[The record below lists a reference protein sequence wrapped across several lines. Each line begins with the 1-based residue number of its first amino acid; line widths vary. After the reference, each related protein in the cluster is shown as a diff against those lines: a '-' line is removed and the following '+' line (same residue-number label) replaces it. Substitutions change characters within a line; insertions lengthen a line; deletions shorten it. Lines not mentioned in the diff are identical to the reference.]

1 MTIEPALPQGNVI
14 SLRLRLVSV
23 LVVVGMLVTAPLVHA
38 QPAKKPPRIGVL
50 SPFNSS
56 LDAFRD
62 AFQQRLQELGYSTG
76 RNITVEYRAS
86 EGMADRLPQLALDMV
101 KMKVDAIVT
110 TTASGA
116 QAAKQATATIPII
129 IAGVDDAVDQGFV
142 TSLARPAG
150 NITGITWLN
159 TELSAKRLELLKQTV
174 TKISRV
180 AFLREAVGAASSLRA
195 IEAAARTLRIRLIVM
210 ELRAPNEIDSVF
222 SALAH
227 ERVDAL
233 MVAQG
238 PMISGQESR
247 IVELAR
253 KHRMAT
259 IFSFRKAVEAGGL
272 MSYGP
277 KPVDLYRRA
286 ADYTDRI
293 LKGAKP
299 SELPIEQPTSFELVI
314 NLKIANALGMKIP
327 QAILLSADDIIR

>member
-1 MTIEPALPQGNVI
+1 MSSG
-14 SLRLRLVSV
+14 LRLVSA
-23 LVVVGMLVTAPLVHA
+23 LVAGMLVTASLVHA
-38 QPAKKPPRIGVL
+38 QSAGKPPRIGVL

-56 LDAFRD
+56 ADAFRD
-62 AFQQRLQELGYSTG
+62 VLRQRLHELGYRTE
-76 RNITVEYRAS
+76 RNITVDYRSA
-86 EGMADRLPQLALDMV
+86 EGMADRLPQLALDLV

-116 QAAKQATATIPII
+116 QAAKQATGTIPIV

-142 TSLARPAG
+142 TSLARPGG
-150 NITGITWLN
+150 NITGISSLTA
-159 TELSAKRLELLKQTV
+159 ELGAKRMELLKQTL
-174 TKISRV
+174 TKAPRV

-195 IEAAARTLRIRLIVM
+195 IEAAARTLGIRLVVM

-222 SALAH
+222 SALAL

-233 MVAQG
+233 MVVQS
-238 PMISGQESR
+238 PMIAGHESH

-259 IFSFRKAVEAGGL
+259 VFSFRKPVEAGGL

-299 SELPIEQPTSFELVI
+299 SELPVEQPTSFELVI
-314 NLKIANALGMKIP
+314 NLKTADALGMKIP
-327 QAILLSADDIIR
+327 QAVLLSADELIR

>member
-1 MTIEPALPQGNVI
+1 M

-23 LVVVGMLVTAPLVHA
+23 LVVAGMLVTAPLAHA

-56 LDAFRD
+56 VDTFRD
-62 AFQQRLQELGYSTG
+62 AFQQRLQELGYGTG

-86 EGMADRLPQLALDMV
+86 EGMADRLPQLALDLV

-110 TTASGA
+110 TTAPGA

-142 TSLARPAG
+142 TSLARPTG
-150 NITGITWLN
+150 NITGITWLD
-159 TELSAKRLELLKQTV
+159 TELSAKRMELLKQILTN
-174 TKISRV
+174 TSRV
-180 AFLREAVGAASSLRA
+180 AFLREAVGAGSSLRA
-195 IEAAARTLRIRLIVM
+195 IEAAARTLGIRLVVM

-233 MVAQG
+233 MVAQS
-238 PMISGQESR
+238 PMITGQESH
-247 IVELAR
+247 IIELAM

-259 IFSFRKAVEAGGL
+259 IFPFRKAVEAGGL

-299 SELPIEQPTSFELVI
+299 GELPVEQPTSFELVI
-314 NLKIANALGMKIP
+314 NLKTANALGMKIP
-327 QAILLSADDIIR
+327 QVILLSADDIIR